1 MHAALHDL
9 PPAFLVLAER
19 DVLAE
24 QSERMATLLQAQ
36 GNSAQLQRYA
46 GASHSFLEAMSI
58 SSLAQQAIAD
68 SAEWLRRQL
77 GTEA

>member
-1 MHAALHDL
+1 MQAALHDL

-24 QSERMATLLQAQ
+24 QSERMAALLEAQ
-36 GNSAQLQRYA
+36 GNPAQLQRYA

-58 SSLAQQAIAD
+58 SSLAQQAIANS
-68 SAEWLRRQL
+68 SAWLRRQL
-77 GTEA
+77 GTDD